1 MWNNLNKLW
10 KNVFTFYNEFDFTNN
25 QNGNYLS
32 EFSRVIIQNEKW
44 YHSKKLTTAEI
55 NKVLS
60 IQNLDLSGLGISDLK
75 PITKFNKLKVLNLSN
90 NNIKTILPLVN
101 CKKLEFL
108 DISNN
113 SIKTIKHL
121 NNLSRLKGIKIDD
134 NLNFNELENNNPNCK
149 ISINFNESINDSIN
163 IMSPEEIFQHVINV
177 QSEFESSSTNQELFR
192 RANSIEIKENH
203 IKQNGGSILD
213 LGFAKNGNLLDKH
226 KDEILLSFLSN
237 KDSAP
242 YVVMLQENKKVAYP
256 IILKTYNRSVDI
268 IITKIKHILKD
279 YGFFNSMTEV
289 IKLIKSNGINYN
301 FNTVGDPFSSK
312 SNFEEIVE
320 ICNFLRKEHPLIPIT
335 VKELNEMPL
344 DSLINNAF
352 IITKLNPDYPNLPST
367 NFIQNQSNSYD
378 NIKRT
383 ANLNYLL
390 FFDTE
395 TTGLPKN
402 WKAPASDTNNWPRLI
417 QFAWQLYDEN
427 GNLLESNSSIIKPDN
442 FIIPREASK
451 VHGITTE
458 KAYVE
463 GKDLEL
469 ILDEFKKKMDKS
481 NLLIAHN
488 MSFDE
493 KILGAEYY
501 RLHNYNP
508 LSETKKLCT
517 MKLSTN
523 ICKIDGPYGYKWPKL
538 EELHNFLFKRGF
550 DSAHD
555 AEADIQ
561 ATADCYFEMKK
572 RELIK

>member
-1 MWNNLNKLW
+1 MWNNLDKLW
-10 KNVFTFYNEFDFTNN
+10 KNIFTFYTEFDFTDNL
-25 QNGNYLS
+25 NGSYLS
-32 EFSRVIIQNEKW
+32 QFSRAIIQNEKW
-44 YHSKKLTTAEI
+44 YLNKKLTADEI
-55 NKVLS
+55 KKVLS

-75 PITKFNKLKVLNLSN
+75 PITKFKKLKVLNLSN
-90 NNIKTILPLVN
+90 NNIRTVLPLSD

-108 DISNN
+108 DISKNN
-113 SIKTIKHL
+113 IKTLKHI
-121 NNLSRLKGIKIDD
+121 NNLTCLNEIKLDEKIS
-134 NLNFNELENNNPNCK
+134 FNELKNNNPKCK
-149 ISINFNESINDSIN
+149 ISINYSESTKDSLH
-163 IMSPEEIFQHVINV
+163 IMSPEEILQHVMNV
-177 QSEFESSSTNQELFR
+177 QSEFESSYENQNLFR
-192 RANSIEIKENH
+192 KANSIEVKENH

-213 LGFAKNGNLLDKH
+213 LGYGKNGNLLDKH
-226 KDEILLSFLSN
+226 KDTLSTFLPKES
-237 KDSAP
+237 STA
-242 YVVMLQENKKVAYP
+242 YVVILQENKKVAYP
-256 IILKTYNRSVDI
+256 IVLKEYNQSVELIIKKIEDILKN
-268 IITKIKHILKD
+268 

-289 IKLIKSNGINYN
+289 IKLIKNNGINYN
-301 FNTVGDPFSSK
+301 FNSARDLFSPK

-344 DSLINNAF
+344 ESLIDSAF
-352 IITKLNPDYPNLPST
+352 IITKFNPDYPSLPNT
-367 NFIQNQSNSYD
+367 NYIQNQPNPYG

-383 ANLNYLL
+383 VNSNYLL

-402 WKAPASDTNNWPRLI
+402 WKAPASNTNNWPRLV

-427 GNLLESNSSIIKPDN
+427 GKLIESNSSIIKPDN
-442 FIIPREASK
+442 FVIPKEASN

-463 GKDLEL
+463 GEDLQQVLE
-469 ILDEFKKKMDKS
+469 EFKQKVDKA

-493 KILGAEYY
+493 KVIGAEFF

-508 LSETKKLCT
+508 LSEIKKLCT
-517 MKLSTN
+517 MQSSTN

-538 EELHNFLFKRGF
+538 EELHYFLFKTGF
-550 DSAHD
+550 DNAHD

-572 RELIK
+572 RKLIK